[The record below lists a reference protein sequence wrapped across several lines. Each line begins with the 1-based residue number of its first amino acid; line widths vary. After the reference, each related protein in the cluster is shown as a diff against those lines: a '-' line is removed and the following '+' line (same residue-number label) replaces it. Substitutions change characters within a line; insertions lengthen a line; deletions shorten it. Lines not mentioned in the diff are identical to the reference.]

1 MAKTSQNQENRERV
15 LAHLKL
21 RINGLK
27 QALHQG
33 EKGLDQV
40 IAALQDDSEPIT
52 RAAYMLLKHNPHP
65 KVREALKQYNPYR
78 FFKCIRTLGG
88 HSSRVYSIA
97 ISPDSQMLASG
108 TNDNIIKLWQIQR
121 GLEEQ
126 ILRDILTGWILWPL
140 VPMARC

>member
-1 MAKTSQNQENRERV
+1 MTKKSHQQGYPDEGRSN
-15 LAHLKL
+15 LKS
-21 RINGLK
+21 RIAGLK

-33 EKGLDQV
+33 ETGLNLV

-52 RAAYMLLKHNPHP
+52 RAAYMLLKQNQNA

-97 ISPDSQMLASG
+97 ISPDGQK
-108 TNDNIIKLWQIQR
+108 TRFWKI
-121 GLEEQ
+121 
-126 ILRDILTGWILWPL
+126 
-140 VPMARC
+140 